1 MTIEVVLNV
10 PRLRGRQGYMGRT
23 NAITVNQGQKHRGGY
38 STAVSVRSVSY
49 KGMNLRFEI

>member
-23 NAITVNQGQKHRGGY
+23 IAIMVNQGQKHRGGY
-38 STAVSVRSVSY
+38 PAAVSVRSVSD
-49 KGMNLRFEI
+49 KGTDLRFEI